1 MIVVTTRLH
10 PEHEDQEVTLSVSVQ
25 VTGWMDRFFAG
36 RAGGVLRGDQRV
48 LEMINRRFPPPASD
62 QDETDE
68 ETVEEPQKI
77 MTVWDRILLAAEDRQ
92 KIRDRRDRR

>member
-1 MIVVTTRLH
+1 MIVVTTELIPADDR
-10 PEHEDQEVTLSVSVQ
+10 EDVTLSVGVQ

-48 LEMINRRFPPPASD
+48 LEMINRRFPSRVSD

-77 MTVWDRILLAAEDRQ
+77 MTVWDRIILAAEDRQ
-92 KIRDRRDRR
+92 QIRERR